1 MTQLG
6 EIRSKLYVIRYSFSQ
21 TRSENHAQTDK
32 NAQFE
37 RCIFKR
43 YDSISLNDQQHGM
56 LYVISFTF
64 FKNLDKCFYKRHYS
78 EQTG

>member
-21 TRSENHAQTDK
+21 TRSENHARTDK

-43 YDSISLNDQQHGM
+43 YDSISLNNQKHGM
-56 LYVISFTF
+56 LYVISFIVLKT
-64 FKNLDKCFYKRHYS
+64 
-78 EQTG
+78 